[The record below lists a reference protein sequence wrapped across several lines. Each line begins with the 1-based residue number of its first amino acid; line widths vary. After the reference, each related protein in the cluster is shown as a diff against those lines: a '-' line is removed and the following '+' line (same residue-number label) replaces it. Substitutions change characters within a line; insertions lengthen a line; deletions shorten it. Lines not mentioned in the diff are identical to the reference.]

1 MNDLFTLGRRGPI
14 RRNGGSLILK
24 HDTED
29 VNMILSLH
37 MLSISVILGLAIGG
51 LLQFHGDDF
60 IDDIADEILVLYDI
74 VLAHNDVLQL
84 ELLVPLLPLFIP

>member
-1 MNDLFTLGRRGPI
+1 
-14 RRNGGSLILK
+14 
-24 HDTED
+24 
-29 VNMILSLH
+29 